1 MAIDFSKRDERGA
14 LVVPEKQVDEFV
26 QQEINHHVDVIVG
39 AEEVEPM
46 IVKAI
51 AGKIKKSLD
60 PVIKHHK
67 DEYTYMTNELNILR
81 RSKEQTESKL
91 NEAYV
96 KVEKMEDQIS
106 LMQDNLD
113 AIVSQAKE
121 IKKVGEFA
129 NSLKDTIVQ
138 MVAMDATPKQEETL

>member
-1 MAIDFSKRDERGA
+1 MELKYNEKGDLCLQKDE
-14 LVVPEKQVDEFV
+14 VDEFV

-51 AGKIKKSLD
+51 AAKIKKSLD
-60 PVIKHHK
+60 PVIKHYQ
-67 DEYTYMTNELNILR
+67 DEYNHMTGELSILR

-96 KVEKMEDQIS
+96 KVEKMEDQIN
-106 LMQDNLD
+106 LMQDTIDTIINQGKD
-113 AIVSQAKE
+113 IKE
-121 IKKVGEFA
+121 VGNFA
-129 NSLKDTIVQ
+129 NSLRETIVQ
-138 MVAMDATPKQEETL
+138 MVTMDSTTNQEETL